1 MSNFTFDNKQTHP
14 TLYQKEE
21 NKPLGQLKTSS
32 TCILHTY
39 QALALWRG
47 KKPSEHKR
55 GFYGVPYASL
65 KLLEIENKII
75 KDDPY
80 ADALYL
86 MIENRITA
94 SQEYNKQQSEQLN
107 FQVKNKLND
116 SFSFSKSTS
125 INPINIELN
134 FKCPLAYKL
143 VHLITIIDEYVRT
156 LITLKHIGEMSSKEC
171 SAKAEK
177 AANSYRSIIALIQRF
192 DYTKTITRWDV
203 VKQTGLADELKNQF
217 EWINLTD
224 DMLKRVNRAIT
235 APEPAIDTI
244 KSPPAIPSEIF
255 TPPHQELPK

>member
-1 MSNFTFDNKQTHP
+1 MSKFTFDDKLTHP
-14 TLYQKEE
+14 GPTQKEVS
-21 NKPLGQLKTSS
+21 KTLGQLKTSS

-47 KKPSEHKR
+47 KRPSEHKR

-75 KDDPY
+75 NDDPY

-86 MIENRITA
+86 MIENRITSA
-94 SQEYNKQQSEQLN
+94 QEHNNQQNEQLH
-107 FQVKNKLND
+107 FQVVNKLND
-116 SFSFSKSTS
+116 SFSFSKSIS
-125 INPINIELN
+125 INPISIELN

-143 VHLITIIDEYVRT
+143 VHLITIIDQYVRT

-177 AANSYRSIIALIQRF
+177 AANSYRSIIALVQRF

-203 VKQTGLADELKNQF
+203 VKKTSLADELKNQF

-224 DMLKRVNRAIT
+224 DMLKRINRATT
-235 APEPAIDTI
+235 APEPTVDTI
-244 KSPPAIPSEIF
+244 KIPPAIPSEIL
-255 TPPHQELPK
+255 PPVPQKQP